1 MAATTTTPT
10 RPRHRQHKLHNYTS
24 QNVPIQAGPSEM
36 DHGSC
41 MVDGGQ
47 GKQAPSSC
55 LANRSTRVR
64 VGGTRLSYV
73 NIDGQHVKDQ
83 EAKDILPYIPTY
95 AIIHIPILRTND
107 IYYWRMSTH
116 RRDGRDGYSFATVG
130 WRHYSLL
137 LSSLSGVV
145 TTIDIYAYY

>member
-1 MAATTTTPT
+1 MRCRQIGGRGRESAEKEDSKMGSRVKDKEERRRPGHRPEQQAIHPYIFWAVVIDRIMAATTTTPT

-55 LANRSTRVR
+55 LANRSS
-64 VGGTRLSYV
+64 G
-73 NIDGQHVKDQ
+73 
-83 EAKDILPYIPTY
+83 
-95 AIIHIPILRTND
+95 
-107 IYYWRMSTH
+107 
-116 RRDGRDGYSFATVG
+116 RRPP
-130 WRHYSLL
+130 
-137 LSSLSGVV
+137 LSSLRG
-145 TTIDIYAYY
+145 